1 MKKWIPIA
9 SGLLA
14 GFVAATISFADFSA
28 KTTTEAAS
36 STKSDA
42 EKVYVPFGQKDDYY
56 LFASGGHS
64 GQMFIYGVPSMRKI
78 RTIPVFSQD
87 SATGYGFDEH
97 SKKMMGDYTWGDLHH
112 PAFSETNGDYDG
124 KYMFATDVGNSR
136 AAVVDLK
143 TFTTKD
149 IIKVPNT
156 AGPHCAAFVTENTE
170 YMFLPTR
177 FAVPVGQK
185 YESLDNYSDQ
195 YRGVMSAVTFN
206 EKKSKARYCLSSG
219 PSTVVL

>member
-1 MKKWIPIA
+1 MD
-9 SGLLA
+9 SDCTGLLA

-28 KTTTEAAS
+28 KTKTLKLQS

-149 IIKVPNT
+149 IIQVPNT
-156 AGPHCAAFVTENTE
+156 AAHTVQHSLQKIQSTCSCQHVSPFRLARNMNHLMITAKNT
-170 YMFLPTR
+170 
-177 FAVPVGQK
+177 AV
-185 YESLDNYSDQ
+185 L
-195 YRGVMSAVTFN
+195 
-206 EKKSKARYCLSSG
+206 CL
-219 PSTVVL
+219 L